1 MPHKL
6 ITTVTIIS
14 TLVVTLLVAYAQ
26 PLGNS
31 WLARQVEKQLASQV
45 ITSNASSVA
54 TNWSL
59 QSGDAENVEVES
71 RRNLALQPEAAKLR
85 RRIGGERFKS
95 NTSASLSVQGVLK
108 TNGDSHTVNIVRG
121 STKDGERVEV
131 FLSDAPAS
139 LVWAPNS
146 GPQSSEGA
154 TLSQAQRILL
164 ERIAY
169 DSADEFIL
177 AQLRGAS
184 YSIVIRNLRPDDAA
198 DDYTGPLWDVV
209 RVDDPEPDEQKRPLS
224 TWRLYYIN
232 RTSGLIDKV
241 VSEVGGERIEAQFSD
256 WTERYGEKFPAS
268 ISWSRGGQT
277 VMTFNLINVSVAS
290 H

>member
-6 ITTVTIIS
+6 ITAGTIIS

-26 PLGNS
+26 PLRS
-31 WLARQVEKQLASQV
+31 PWLARSLETQLASQG
-45 ITSNASSVA
+45 TASNASSD
-54 TNWSL
+54 T
-59 QSGDAENVEVES
+59 VEVENA
-71 RRNLALQPEAAKLR
+71 RNLALQPEAAKLL
-85 RRIGGERFKS
+85 RRIGRERFKS
-95 NTSASLSVQGVLK
+95 HTSASVIVQGVLK
-108 TNGDSHTVNIVRG
+108 TNGDSHTVTIVRG
-121 STKDGERVEV
+121 PTKDGERVEV
-131 FLSDAPAS
+131 FLSDALAS

-146 GPQSSEGA
+146 GPQSSGGA

-184 YSIVIRNLRPDDAA
+184 YSIVIRNLRPDGAA

-224 TWRLYYIN
+224 PWRLYYIN
-232 RTSGLIDKV
+232 RTTGMIDKI
-241 VSEVGGERIEAQFSD
+241 VSEVGGERFEAQFSD
-256 WTERYGEKFPAS
+256 WTERNGEKFPAS
-268 ISWSRGGQT
+268 ITWNRGGQT
-277 VMTFNLINVSVAS
+277 VMTFDLINVSVAS